1 MTCANYD
8 SEFICDLLKQVD
20 AKISLITNKDYK
32 NNVYN
37 LGLKFDATDH
47 TDLIDLRNILN
58 KILKCDSC
66 YEDINIEDVVS
77 LTKNKLNKC

>member
-1 MTCANYD
+1 MTCGNYD

-47 TDLIDLRNILN
+47 TDLIDLRNILD
-58 KILKCDSC
+58 KILKCNSC
-66 YEDINIEDVVS
+66 YEDFDISEIVS
-77 LTKNKLNKC
+77 VTKNILNAC